1 MALPYNW
8 DIATLDEFMEYYA
21 DYEGVDLQS
30 LPDRLEDENAPV
42 AVRYEKYLD
51 YNGSWIERRFYP
63 VEALKVLLWNGDLVP
78 ASGLENLLDL
88 PRPEI
93 EKLHRYAFC
102 RPVGINRRGE
112 WLFDADYMLKCRKA
126 WLAEKEGG
134 DPRRLGVKPAGPREA
149 EFNWFSLDFKARD
162 PD

>member
-8 DIATLDEFMEYYA
+8 DIATLDELMEYYA

-42 AVRYEKYLD
+42 PVRYEKYLD

-78 ASGLENLLDL
+78 SSGPTSRSCTGTPSAGRSASTGAANGCSTRTTCSNAARPGSRKRKAGIRGASG
-88 PRPEI
+88 
-93 EKLHRYAFC
+93 
-102 RPVGINRRGE
+102 
-112 WLFDADYMLKCRKA
+112 
-126 WLAEKEGG
+126 
-134 DPRRLGVKPAGPREA
+134 
-149 EFNWFSLDFKARD
+149 
-162 PD
+162 